1 VTEVKTVAEIRV
13 LLELLIYYC
22 IVTAIVII
30 PRPKAC
36 MRKPEIYRGNTLSE
50 RHREKETHGG

>member
-1 VTEVKTVAEIRV
+1 MVKAVAETRV

-22 IVTAIVII
+22 IVTAIVIV

-36 MRKPEIYRGNTLSE
+36 VRKPEIYRGDTRSE
-50 RHREKETHGG
+50 RHGEKETHGG

>member
-1 VTEVKTVAEIRV
+1 MKTVAETRV